1 MIKSAKRIVI
11 VAILMLGFGGCA
23 TITNT
28 PKQQVS
34 LVASNGEK
42 VVVTINEEKVTL
54 PTTMKIPRK
63 PTDVYVYAEDNP
75 GYQYSHTSTFVIG
88 GIKESPVVFLDIL
101 GVLAAIFPGLTSI
114 IVDQAT
120 GSAWEY
126 SNKELV
132 VPVYKAAK

>member
-1 MIKSAKRIVI
+1 MIKSAKWIVI

-34 LVASNGEK
+34 LVASGGGG
-42 VVVTINEEKVTL
+42 VGGGGGGGGGGG

>member
-1 MIKSAKRIVI
+1 MIKSAKWIVI

-88 GIKESPVVFLDIL
+88 GIKESPVVFFRYTWCSCCNFSRSYFYNCRSGNRFCL
-101 GVLAAIFPGLTSI
+101 GI
-114 IVDQAT
+114 
-120 GSAWEY
+120 
-126 SNKELV
+126 
-132 VPVYKAAK
+132 

>member
-1 MIKSAKRIVI
+1 MTKSAKWIAI
-11 VAILMLGFGGCA
+11 VAVVALGFGGCA

-42 VVVTINEEKVTL
+42 VVVTINEEKITL

-75 GYQYSHTSTFVIG
+75 GYQYSHTNTSLIG
-88 GIKESPVVFLDIL
+88 ASKESPVVFLDALGIL
-101 GVLAAIFPGLTSI
+101 TLVLPGLTSAFI
-114 IVDQAT
+114 DYET

-132 VPVYKAAK
+132 VPVHKAAK

>member
-1 MIKSAKRIVI
+1 MKKAAKWMAFI
-11 VAILMLGFGGCA
+11 AILGLGLGGCA

-88 GIKESPVVFLDIL
+88 GLKGSPVMMLDIL
-101 GVLAAIFPGLTSI
+101 GIFAGILPGITSMV
-114 IVDQAT
+114 VDETT
-120 GSAWEY
+120 GSAYTY
-126 SNKELV
+126 SNQELV